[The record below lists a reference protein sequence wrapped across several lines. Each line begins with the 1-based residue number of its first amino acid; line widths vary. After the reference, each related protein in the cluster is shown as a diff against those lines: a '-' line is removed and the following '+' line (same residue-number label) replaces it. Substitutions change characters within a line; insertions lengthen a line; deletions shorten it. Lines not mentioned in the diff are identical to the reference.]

1 MVKSQSGSSRSA
13 GMTAPSSDE
22 VHRRHLVVLAC
33 HVALADT
40 LAMDDHRAV
49 TLEAHGAIAAALQGS
64 RGLLAEQRAARRLNA
79 SVGVP

>member
-49 TLEAHGAIAAALQGS
+49 TLKVHDAFGATLKGS
-64 RGLLAEQRAARRLNA
+64 PGLLAEQLPDGCT
-79 SVGVP
+79 V